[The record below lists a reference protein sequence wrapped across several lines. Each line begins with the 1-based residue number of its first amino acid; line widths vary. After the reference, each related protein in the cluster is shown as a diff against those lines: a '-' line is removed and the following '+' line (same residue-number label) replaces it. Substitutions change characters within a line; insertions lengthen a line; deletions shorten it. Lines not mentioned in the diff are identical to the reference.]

1 MDIKLVSHAKDYID
15 DLAKGINPFTKEEI
29 DENDIV
35 NQVKISR
42 CLFFVSEVLEEV
54 IANGGVGTK
63 KKEKLLPFDA
73 GTLDL
78 SAFDYSSDPIGITE
92 ITRRI
97 NALKPDNMQK
107 LKLSALS
114 EWLIDIGM
122 LELVVAGG
130 KSKKR
135 PTLQGTQLGIG
146 EVERFTQNGTFKA
159 IVFDETA
166 QRFILDHLPAVI
178 EAGYNASASS
188 RAEKLKS

>member
-146 EVERFTQNGTFKA
+146 EVERFTQNGTF
-159 IVFDETA
+159 VLFWTTC
-166 QRFILDHLPAVI
+166 PP
-178 EAGYNASASS
+178 
-188 RAEKLKS
+188 